1 MNVCN
6 SFEIELLHDLKNLI
20 RCDFLD
26 WFMPKIT
33 LLGNYGIFW
42 IVFAAVLLC
51 FSKTRKI
58 GLTMAIA
65 FIFGLITGNI
75 LLKPLIGRVRPY
87 DFDPSIFLLIPP
99 EHDFSFPSGH
109 TMVSFEGAVSIFLYH
124 KNLGTAAL
132 LLASAIAFSRL
143 YLMVHYPLDIIA
155 GIILGSGLAL
165 TAYKLTKKIP
175 NKI

>member
-51 FSKTRKI
+51 FSPFLSPPLEK
-58 GLTMAIA
+58 GVLS
-65 FIFGLITGNI
+65 FG
-75 LLKPLIGRVRPY
+75 V
-87 DFDPSIFLLIPP
+87 
-99 EHDFSFPSGH
+99 
-109 TMVSFEGAVSIFLYH
+109 
-124 KNLGTAAL
+124 L
-132 LLASAIAFSRL
+132 LL
-143 YLMVHYPLDIIA
+143 
-155 GIILGSGLAL
+155 
-165 TAYKLTKKIP
+165 
-175 NKI
+175 